1 MTKVDDE
8 MALEF
13 LRLSELGHT
22 YVDIGKRFDVNHRT
36 VSEWVRRGR
45 EFSRTRHWQQIGR
58 DQDARYM
65 DEHHQLLLATAHGI
79 RRAVETPPSFSS
91 EGQEAAVLVTHH
103 VLAGLQDR
111 EELLARRGIR
121 AGAEDSG
128 APAGNDDSF
137 LEGIAI
143 KLREGLLEHLPEF
156 RTALGEW
163 ASNWQVFRDRRETL
177 VRETA
182 GALGQRPKTADVAH
196 ELARRAVTI
205 ALAREFGDDGGVR
218 VDGELAD
225 EELAWAV
232 AQVEPRMD
240 GVRQA
245 RGRISAAAVTCLG
258 MVEDLVLRG
267 GPAGS
272 CVSCPEGARAGA
284 R

>member
-79 RRAVETPPSFSS
+79 RKAVETPPSNSD
-91 EGQEAAVLVTHH
+91 EGQQAQVLVIHH
-103 VLAGLQDR
+103 VLVGLQDR

-121 AGAEDSG
+121 AGVDDSG
-128 APAGNDDSF
+128 ASVGNDDSF

-143 KLREGLLEHLPEF
+143 KLRDGLLEHLPEL
-156 RTALGEW
+156 RAALDEW
-163 ASNWQVFRDRRETL
+163 ASNWQVFRERRETL

-182 GALGQRPKTADVAH
+182 GALRQRPNTADVAH
-196 ELARRAVTI
+196 ELAQRAVGI
-205 ALAREFGDDGGVR
+205 ALAREFGDGGDR
-218 VDGELAD
+218 VGGDTADDELAR
-225 EELAWAV
+225 AV
-232 AQVEPRMD
+232 AQVIPRMD
-240 GVRQA
+240 GVRQS
-245 RGRISAAAVTCLG
+245 RGRIGAAAVTCQG
-258 MVEDLVLRG
+258 LV
-267 GPAGS
+267 
-272 CVSCPEGARAGA
+272 
-284 R
+284 